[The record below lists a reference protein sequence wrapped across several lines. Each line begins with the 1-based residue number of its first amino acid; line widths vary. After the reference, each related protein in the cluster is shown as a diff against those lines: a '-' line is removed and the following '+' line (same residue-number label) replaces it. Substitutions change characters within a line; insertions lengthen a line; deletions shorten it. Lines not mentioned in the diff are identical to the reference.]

1 MPLTVSFLARKTGI
15 TTSRTERVLR
25 DLVNSGIMKS
35 IRVCHLDTETGD
47 YRGYAIRTVSEKFF
61 ESIGLTLEMIK
72 KARKRA
78 SERLKKLARKA
89 KIKLVNLAKVSLVVG
104 GNPVAVV
111 TRARRWRQPRSDER
125 EERKKVELFK
135 ALIEKFPEK
144 SPSEIRIIL
153 DQRKD

>member
-1 MPLTVSFLARKTGI
+1 DKRGQKGDLDVPFCILSITTRLCILRVVLQYLDLASLRVGIPTEQGFMPLTVSFLARKTGI

-104 GNPVAVV
+104 G
-111 TRARRWRQPRSDER
+111 
-125 EERKKVELFK
+125 
-135 ALIEKFPEK
+135 
-144 SPSEIRIIL
+144 
-153 DQRKD
+153 